1 MVSTQISAV
10 PHIAPATVAASI
22 GALAE
27 TRGVTFIRGGRT
39 VLETVDFAAPAGT
52 FTAIVG
58 PNGAGKSTLLKMM
71 AGEHHPT
78 HGAVLIDGVPLAT
91 LGARR
96 AAMRRAVLPQST
108 NLSFP
113 FNVREIAALGIT
125 VPGFVMARGEVDD
138 LIDAALD
145 RVDLIDKADRLYD
158 ALSGG
163 ERQRAQLAR
172 VLCQSWAGERQNGP
186 GILMLDEPTAAQD
199 LAHQLRVLD
208 AARDHARA
216 GGAAVVVLHDLNLAA
231 RYAGRMVVI
240 ADGRKVAEG
249 APAEVLTLDLL
260 RSVFSV
266 HLPPSTVPADGCP
279 FILPQIAERL
289 AGHG

>member
-1 MVSTQISAV
+1 MTATMTV
-10 PHIAPATVAASI
+10 PRIAPAAPRPAA
-22 GALAE
+22 AMAE
-27 TRGVTFIRGGRT
+27 TRAVTFARGSRT
-39 VLETVDFAAPAGT
+39 VLDAVDFAAFPGT

-58 PNGAGKSTLLKMM
+58 PNGAGKSTLLKLM
-71 AGEHHPT
+71 AGEHRP
-78 HGAVLIDGVPLAT
+78 GAGTVLIDGVPLAV

-96 AAMRRAVLPQST
+96 AAMRRAVLPQATS
-108 NLSFP
+108 LSFP

-138 LIDAALD
+138 IIDAALE
-145 RVDLIDKADRLYD
+145 RVDLTDKADRLYD

-186 GILMLDEPTAAQD
+186 GLLMLDEPTAAQD

-208 AARDHARA
+208 AARDHARG
-216 GGAAVVVLHDLNLAA
+216 GGAAIVVLHDLNLAA
-231 RYAGRMVVI
+231 RYADRMVVI
-240 ADGRKVAEG
+240 AAGRKAAEG
-249 APAEVLTLDLL
+249 PPSEVLTLELL
-260 RSVFSV
+260 RTVFAV
-266 HLPPSTVPADGCP
+266 HLPPSTVPPDGCP

-289 AGHG
+289 